1 MKAEDSKL
9 LEQAK
14 IDFETN
20 KKSFLKIANKK
31 KQNLDE
37 IIHNLHQ
44 KEFKKRD
51 CLDCANCCKTT
62 SPIFRDID
70 IKRIAKH
77 LREKESNFIS
87 QYLRLDEDND
97 WVLKTSPCPFLNFDN
112 KCEIYD
118 VRPLA
123 CKEYPHTDRKNNYQI
138 ANLTMANT
146 LVCPAVAN
154 IVNEIKIK
162 FI

>member
-1 MKAEDSKL
+1 M
-9 LEQAK
+9 EQAK

-20 KKSFLKIANKK
+20 KKSFLKIAHKK

-37 IIHNLHQ
+37 TIHALHH
-44 KEFKKRD
+44 KEFKNRD

-62 SPIFRDID
+62 SPIFRDVD
-70 IKRIAKH
+70 IKRIAKN
-77 LREKESNFIS
+77 LRLKESNFIN
-87 QYLRLDEDND
+87 QYLKMDEDND
-97 WVLKTSPCPFLNFDN
+97 WVLKSSPCPFLAMDN

-123 CKEYPHTDRKNNYQI
+123 CREYPHTDRKNNYQI
-138 ANLTMANT
+138 AHLTIANS
-146 LVCPAVAN
+146 LVCPAVVN

-162 FI
+162 FN